1 MRKDLFKF
9 AKILAVICL
18 MLFPIKAFAD
28 NILLPDWN
36 FFPQREKSRVFEN
49 ADIKKFEKIRCNYN
63 FQNSFDKQEITRF
76 KNLKNISPKEL
87 ANAYLAR
94 TLMND
99 NTCEKYIIKNNNDD
113 FEAIFCSA
121 KQEKCEIIRYFTSF
135 DGIITTKYTHNN
147 IWHFQNNIGSFVEFQ
162 NRIRVFPDLKI
173 YELYGNK
180 EFVKI

>member
-1 MRKDLFKF
+1 MKKAHLKLTKF
-9 AKILAVICL
+9 FFVFCL
-18 MLFPIKAFAD
+18 VFLPSETFAD
-28 NILLPDWN
+28 NVLPPDWN
-36 FFPQREKSRVFEN
+36 YFSYREKSIIFEN

-99 NTCEKYIIKNNNDD
+99 NTCEKYIIKNNNDN

>member
-49 ADIKKFEKIRCNYN
+49 ADLKKFKKIRSNYN
-63 FQNSFDKQEITRF
+63 FYNCFDKQEIIRY
-76 KNLKNISPKEL
+76 KNLKSISPKEL
-87 ANAYLAR
+87 GNTYLAR
-94 TLMND
+94 NLMND
-99 NTCEKYIIKNNNDD
+99 KQSEKYIIQNNDND

-121 KQEKCEIIRYFTSF
+121 KLERCEIIRYFQGF
-135 DGIITTKYTHNN
+135 DGIIATKYTHNN

-162 NRIRVFPDLKI
+162 NRIKVFPDLKI
-173 YELYGNK
+173 YELYGNR